1 MSFCYLY
8 YIVIVLKNICIK
20 WRICSSIL
28 GVIPMLYT
36 PFALFLYSFYAKKD
50 CPIKQKSL
58 MGQSRSFPVCYA
70 CMRCQVR
77 MASMSCIRLRTP
89 SFVKI

>member
-1 MSFCYLY
+1 MHQVAYMQWHFRSNSNAIYSFCTLLILLLY
-8 YIVIVLKNICIK
+8 
-20 WRICSSIL
+20 
-28 GVIPMLYT
+28 
-36 PFALFLYSFYAKKD
+36 KKD